1 MKQMPAVYLL
11 LLILLLIKGSHCII
25 SLAELNKDT
34 LISLNISSCISLRLQ
49 LYVVKSRKVHE
60 TASSSSLTAI

>member
-34 LISLNISSCISLRLQ
+34 LISLNISSRIFPQAATICG
-49 LYVVKSRKVHE
+49 KKPE
-60 TASSSSLTAI
+60 GA